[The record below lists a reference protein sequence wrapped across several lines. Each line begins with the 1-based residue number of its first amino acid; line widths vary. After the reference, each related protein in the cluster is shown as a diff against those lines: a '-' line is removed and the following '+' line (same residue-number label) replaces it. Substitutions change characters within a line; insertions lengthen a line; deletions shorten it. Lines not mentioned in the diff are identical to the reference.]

1 MSIDKID
8 LCDRPGDRRHRAGRS
23 ARGEHSRTAVRVFV
37 SILRGQM
44 DELVNLQDNAAQ
56 MQQALA
62 AGQIDDLSQVVLA
75 VQKADLALNF
85 ALQLRNKV
93 VEAYQEVTRMQV

>member
-1 MSIDKID
+1 
-8 LCDRPGDRRHRAGRS
+8 
-23 ARGEHSRTAVRVFV
+23 
-37 SILRGQM
+37 
-44 DELVNLQDNAAQ
+44 

-93 VEAYQEVTRMQV
+93 VEAYQEITRMQV